1 MKLQRTKPYF
11 SKFAYLPR
19 QCRPRRYCRHNET
32 LSKARHHPQH
42 SRTDCATRA
51 CRRRAFASR
60 HTCQSSRISIA
71 HKYRGDINIALRSLP
86 RFLAIYST
94 TKNKGIPLR
103 NGLFNRKH
111 IKLKMEK
118 YPLYIYINKLQ
129 FEASLYNFHFYWF
142 IFKMI

>member
-1 MKLQRTKPYF
+1 VKLQRTKPYF

-19 QCRPRRYCRHNET
+19 QCCPRRYCRHNET

-42 SRTDCATRA
+42 NRTDYAMRVSATS
-51 CRRRAFASR
+51 FASR

-94 TKNKGIPLR
+94 AQNKGIPLR
-103 NGLFNRKH
+103 YGLFNQKH
-111 IKLKMEK
+111 KIELKK
-118 YPLYIYINKLQ
+118 YLVYL
-129 FEASLYNFHFYWF
+129 H
-142 IFKMI
+142 

>member
-1 MKLQRTKPYF
+1 MRENFFRDHNETLTKFVKVKLQRTKPYS

-42 SRTDCATRA
+42 RRTDYATRA

-86 RFLAIYST
+86 RFLAIYSIVE
-94 TKNKGIPLR
+94 NKGIPMR

-111 IKLKMEK
+111 IK
-118 YPLYIYINKLQ
+118 
-129 FEASLYNFHFYWF
+129 
-142 IFKMI
+142 